1 MLIILGI
8 RGERIKIDPRNVDI
22 IQADQKYLA
31 IYTEGAMYLHAEAVH
46 AVLSKYKETFVEAK
60 RGLLVNKDFISKIVD
75 SKKVTRR
82 IIPKRNEPKYP
93 TNLPI
98 SRRKM
103 LALRDRIVELGL
115 TDIEIK

>member
-1 MLIILGI
+1 MFIITGLRREKI
-8 RGERIKIDPRNVDI
+8 EIDPKNVDV

-31 IYTEGAMYLHAEAVH
+31 IYTEGKMYLHAESMYI
-46 AVLSKYKETFVEAK
+46 VLSKYKETFVETK

-75 SKKVTRR
+75 SKNLTRR

-93 TNLPI
+93 SVLPI

-103 LALRDRIVELGL
+103 LALRNRIVELGL